1 MPEEQVDDQ
10 STDQI
15 EESQESQEQ
24 QPDPIK
30 NLKAEF
36 ERKTAN
42 ISQQQ
47 AETQRQLEAILAE
60 VQKSMAPKEAPRKAA
75 KDLIYEDPEEYARQV
90 REDAVREASEAVSR
104 QYQASAA
111 VTSAVNSLQAQ
122 YPEFAQEGSE
132 AAKLAVEKAAKLPA
146 KLKGTAEGA
155 RLVMLE
161 TAAELGLVAASKR
174 RTQVTQEE
182 PVAGSRSSTSTSQS
196 RKPAGKVDDKTR
208 AFAELLGLDF
218 NDPKQV
224 AALEKASSRKNWSKY
239 E

>member
-1 MPEEQVDDQ
+1 MADEEVQPEEQQ
-10 STDQI
+10 Q
-15 EESQESQEQ
+15 EEQNQEAPKQE
-24 QPDPIK
+24 DLMH
-30 NLKAEF
+30 NLKKEF
-36 ERKTAN
+36 QRKQSN
-42 ISQQQ
+42 LEEKQ

-90 REDAVREASEAVSR
+90 REDAVREASEAVNR

-122 YPEFAQEGSE
+122 YPEFAQDGSE
-132 AAKLAVEKAAKLPA
+132 AAKLAVEKASKLPA

-161 TAAELGLVAASKR
+161 TAAELGLVSASR
-174 RTQVTQEE
+174 RKTPVQQEE
-182 PVAGSRSSTSTSQS
+182 PVSGSRSTTTSQQS
-196 RKPAGKVDDKTR
+196 RKPSGKIDDKTK
-208 AFAELLGLDF
+208 AFAELLGMDF

-224 AALEKASSRKNWSKY
+224 GLLEKASTRKNWNRY

>member
-1 MPEEQVDDQ
+1 MPEEQIEDQ
-10 STDQI
+10 SSDQV
-15 EESQESQEQ
+15 EETQEIQE

-60 VQKSMAPKEAPRKAA
+60 VQKSMAPKEPKQDM
-75 KDLIYEDPEEYARQV
+75 KDLIYSSPDDYARIV
-90 REDAVREASEAVSR
+90 REEAVKEATEAVNR

-111 VTSAVNSLQAQ
+111 VTSAVNSLQSQ

-132 AAKLAVEKAAKLPA
+132 AAKLAVEKASKLPA

-161 TAAELGLVAASKR
+161 TAAELGLVAANR
-174 RTQVTQEE
+174 RKTPVQQEE
-182 PVAGSRSSTSTSQS
+182 PVAGSRSSTTSSQS
-196 RKPAGKVDDKTR
+196 RKPSGKIDEKTK
-208 AFAELLGLDF
+208 AFAELLGMDF

-224 AALEKASSRKNWSKY
+224 GLLEKASTRKNWNRY

>member
-1 MPEEQVDDQ
+1 MPEEQIEDQ
-10 STDQI
+10 SSDQV
-15 EESQESQEQ
+15 EETQEIQE

-132 AAKLAVEKAAKLPA
+132 AAKLAVEKASKLPA

-161 TAAELGLVAASKR
+161 TAAELGLVAANR
-174 RTQVTQEE
+174 RKTPVQQEE
-182 PVAGSRSSTSTSQS
+182 PVAGSRSSTTSSQS
-196 RKPAGKVDDKTR
+196 RKPSGKIDEKTK
-208 AFAELLGLDF
+208 AFAELLGMDF

-224 AALEKASSRKNWSKY
+224 GLLEKASTRKNWNRY